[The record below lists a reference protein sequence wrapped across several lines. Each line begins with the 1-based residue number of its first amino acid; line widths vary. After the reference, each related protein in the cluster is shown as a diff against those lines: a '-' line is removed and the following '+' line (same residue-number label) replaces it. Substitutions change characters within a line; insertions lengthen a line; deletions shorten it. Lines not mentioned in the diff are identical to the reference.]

1 MIDPSV
7 IVFSP
12 LQKLAG
18 ETLVI
23 FAKDGGDLTKA
34 AKALDQKSGGAI
46 SKAIKIADFKGKAK
60 KSLEILAPAGL
71 EQERIIVAGLGK
83 HEDYTTAD
91 WLNLGGALGAKLKGL
106 KGGTAGIVAETGAEP
121 GPDGESAANMALGII
136 LRSYDFKKYKT
147 RKNAGNGEDDAACNG
162 PDKIEIFCT
171 SPNEA
176 ASHFAVLQSV
186 GEGVILARDLVNE
199 PANALGPAEFI
210 DRIRELEKLGV
221 EVEVLDAQ
229 KLREEKMGAILAVG
243 QGSERPTF
251 AAVMRWNGGKNKRSK
266 PLAFIGK
273 GVVFDSGGLSLK
285 PGEGMIDMKGDMAG
299 AACVTGLMLAL
310 AKRQAPV
317 NVVGVVGIVENM
329 PSGSAQRPGDVITS
343 KSGQTIEVLNTD
355 AEGRLV
361 LADLITYTQ
370 EHLKPK
376 IIVTLATLTG
386 AIIIALGKEHAGL
399 FGTDDQLADRLT
411 KAGLE
416 TGEKVWRLPLGDTYD
431 KQLESK
437 VADMK
442 NIGSRDA
449 GSITAAQ
456 FLKRFVDDGMAWAHI
471 DIAGTA
477 MAAPSTDVNQSWG
490 SGFGVR
496 LLDRLIAR
504 YYES

>member
-12 LQKLAG
+12 LQKAAG
-18 ETLVI
+18 ETLI
-23 FAKDGGDLTKA
+23 LFAEEGGGLAKA
-34 AKALDQKSGGAI
+34 GQALDQQSGGAI

-60 KSLEILAPAGL
+60 KWLEILAPAGL
-71 EQERIIVAGLGK
+71 EQERILVAGVGK
-83 HEDYTTAD
+83 HGDYTNAD
-91 WLNLGGALGAKLKGL
+91 WLNLGGALGAKLDGMKT
-106 KGGTAGIVAETGAEP
+106 GTAGIIAQTGTDAK
-121 GPDGESAANMALGII
+121 PDGENAANLALGMI
-136 LRSYDFKKYKT
+136 LRSYEFKKYKT
-147 RKNAGNGEDDAACNG
+147 KKTDEGEDDKPRNG
-162 PDKIEIFCT
+162 LDKIEIFCA

-176 ASHFAVLQSV
+176 ASHFATLQAL

-199 PANALGPAEFI
+199 PANMLGPEEFI
-210 DRIRELEKLGV
+210 ARIRELEEIGV
-221 EVEVLDAQ
+221 DVEILDED

-243 QGSERPTF
+243 QGSERPTY
-251 AAVMRWNGGKNKRSK
+251 AAVMRWNGGKNKRTK

-273 GVVFDSGGLSLK
+273 GVVFDSGGLSIK
-285 PGEGMIDMKGDMAG
+285 MGEGMIDMKGDMAG

-317 NVVGVVGIVENM
+317 NVVGVVGLVENM
-329 PSGSAQRPGDVITS
+329 VSGKAQRPGDVIIS
-343 KSGQTIEVLNTD
+343 KSGRTIEVLNTD

-361 LADLITYTQ
+361 LADLVTYTQ

-376 IIVTLATLTG
+376 FIVTLATLTG

-399 FGTDDQLADRLT
+399 FSNDDQLADRLT

-416 TGEKVWRLPLGDTYD
+416 SEEKVWRLPLGEKYD
-431 KQLESK
+431 KLLESK

-442 NIGSRDA
+442 NIGGRDA

-456 FLKRFVDDGMAWAHI
+456 FIKRFVDDGMTWAHI

-477 MAAPSTDVNQSWG
+477 MAAPSTDINQSWG

-496 LLDRLIAR
+496 LLDRFIAR